1 MTTSLKQV
9 DIVIGKSCERSMII
23 TNQDITDNR
32 YTKAREKGKIIR
44 PQEKEQRGVMNK
56 EESQPP
62 PSK

>member
-1 MTTSLKQV
+1 M
-9 DIVIGKSCERSMII
+9 IV
-23 TNQDITDNR
+23 TNQDIKDNR